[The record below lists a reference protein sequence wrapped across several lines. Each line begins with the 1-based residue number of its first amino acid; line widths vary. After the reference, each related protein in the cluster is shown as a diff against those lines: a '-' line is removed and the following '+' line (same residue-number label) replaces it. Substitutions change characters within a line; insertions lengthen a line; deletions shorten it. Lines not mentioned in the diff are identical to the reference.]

1 MGKWFKQSNN
11 MRHIQLYESFQTTL
25 KVYHRTTPESAA
37 KIMQDG
43 FQAGMGMNFGRG
55 AYFYLDTP
63 EGKDLSGHG
72 SATVQGEIENLSGFI
87 ITDPIRAR
95 RLLGKEADLASQIE
109 KIMGKEW
116 IDTHDIQPILD
127 NPNGMSLIPTLDQ
140 GRYERRDSFE
150 KKQEST
156 VVGKELKGWIRSHD
170 EPGSKGS
177 WLISYEPDRVRP
189 VTIL

>member
-1 MGKWFKQSNN
+1 MN
-11 MRHIQLYESFQTTL
+11 HIQLYESFQTTL
-25 KVYHRTTPESAA
+25 KVYHRTTPEAAA

-43 FQAGMGMNFGRG
+43 FQAGLGMNYGKG

-63 EGKDLSGHG
+63 KDKDLSGHG
-72 SATVQGEIENLSGFI
+72 SVIVQGEIADLSGFL
-87 ITDPIRAR
+87 ITDPAWAK

-116 IDTHDIQPILD
+116 LDTHDIGSILD
-127 NPNGMSLIPTLDQ
+127 DPNGMLLIFRLDQ

-150 KKQEST
+150 KKQEVS
-156 VVGKELKGWIRSHD
+156 VVGKELKGWIRSHE
-170 EPGSKGS
+170 EPGSEAT
-177 WLISYEPDRVRP
+177 WCICYDPTRVRP